1 MRSLPLFSSRNARLS
16 HVFPRN
22 SITRSIFE
30 SNRIESN
37 FPSLS
42 IRRYKHKCLILRE
55 LKRGDDPSFSIF
67 AYANSLRAHSYVY
80 ESACV
85 QVHVHTRARAC
96 IYIVLFM
103 ENRATESDRQSRQ
116 GACAAFRGW
125 VTNLSTYANQSSN
138 PRRYVV
144 ITANPRFH
152 CSHPSRGSS
161 FSSPSPSPSS
171 HTTPDQIIRR

>member
-1 MRSLPLFSSRNARLS
+1 MTLCDKRFFLKIIQADIRVQSDRVINEQRERSGSPFHRYKYLLINSPSLLPVRSLPLFSKRTPFARLPA
-16 HVFPRN
+16 VDFR
-22 SITRSIFE
+22 IE
-30 SNRIESN
+30 SNRI
-37 FPSLS
+37 LS

-85 QVHVHTRARAC
+85 QAHVHTRARAC

-116 GACAAFRGW
+116 GACAAFRG
-125 VTNLSTYANQSSN
+125 
-138 PRRYVV
+138 
-144 ITANPRFH
+144 
-152 CSHPSRGSS
+152 
-161 FSSPSPSPSS
+161 
-171 HTTPDQIIRR
+171 

>member
-1 MRSLPLFSSRNARLS
+1 MTLCDKRFFLKIIQADIRVQSDRVINEQRERSGSPFHRYKYLLINSPSLLPVRSLPLFSSRNARLS

-67 AYANSLRAHSYVY
+67 AYANSLRVHSYVY

-85 QVHVHTRARAC
+85 QAHVHTRARAC
-96 IYIVLFM
+96 TYIVLFM

-116 GACAAFRGW
+116 GACAAFRG
-125 VTNLSTYANQSSN
+125 
-138 PRRYVV
+138 
-144 ITANPRFH
+144 
-152 CSHPSRGSS
+152 
-161 FSSPSPSPSS
+161 
-171 HTTPDQIIRR
+171 